1 MKSIPFT
8 RLGTISVLIFPGLS
22 FHIYGSNFEYKIYH
36 YERLLTQERLKVVQ
50 TAFGKDIGFSF
61 KTFRFMDD
69 QPSNEQTQ
77 TISCELHLDPS
88 DEVIEEQAAKCT
100 CYNES
105 ECLNG

>member
-1 MKSIPFT
+1 MIMKSIPFT

-50 TAFGKDIGFSF
+50 T
-61 KTFRFMDD
+61 FRFMDD